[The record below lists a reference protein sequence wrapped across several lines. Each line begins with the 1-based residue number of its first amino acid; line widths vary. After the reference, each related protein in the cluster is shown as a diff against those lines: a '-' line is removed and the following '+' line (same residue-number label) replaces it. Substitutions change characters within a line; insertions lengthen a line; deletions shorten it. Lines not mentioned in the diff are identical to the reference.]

1 MSLIRL
7 CDASA
12 GTHALIA
19 VERGLNCFEFQ
30 AVVNGSPLNVL
41 DSHPEFAQG
50 QGRPSG
56 NGIPILFPFPNRI
69 RQGRFLWDGCEY
81 QLSDATVGFDNA
93 GNAIHGFCL
102 DRTWRVVEQSDAH
115 VIGQFQLSRDAPDRL
130 SCWPGDFVFHV
141 GYRLRGNT
149 LTGTYRIQNP
159 GPAPLPWGLGTH
171 PYFRLPLGTC
181 GSADDC
187 LIQVPARRQWVLED
201 CLPSGQRAEI
211 PLTHDLRE
219 GARFGDVTLDHV
231 LSDLEATAGRIECQ
245 LVDSAS
251 GLQVTQ
257 RADSCF
263 RECVVY
269 TPPERNCVCLEPY
282 TCVTDAV
289 NLEPDGVDSGWRVL
303 PPGGEFSCQI
313 EILAGLVLV

>member
-1 MSLIRL
+1 MTLVRL
-7 CDASA
+7 CDVSA
-12 GTHALIA
+12 GTQAVIA
-19 VERGLNCFEFQ
+19 VDRGLNCFEFQ
-30 AVVNGSPLNVL
+30 AVVNGQPVDVL
-41 DSHPEFAQG
+41 DSDADFAGG

-69 RQGRFLWDGCEY
+69 RQGHFRWNDREY
-81 QLSDATVGFDNA
+81 QLSDTMVSFDNA

-102 DRTWRVVEQSDAH
+102 DRAWRVIEQTDTH
-115 VIGQFQLSRDAPDRL
+115 VLGQFQLSRDAPDRL
-130 SCWPGDFVFHV
+130 SCWPGDFVFQV

-149 LTGTYRIQNP
+149 LTGTYRVQNP
-159 GPAPLPWGLGTH
+159 GPEPLPWGLGTH
-171 PYFRLPLGTC
+171 PYFRLPLGSE
-181 GSADDC
+181 GSADAC

-201 CLPSGQRAEI
+201 CLPSGQRTAIAEA
-211 PLTHDLRE
+211 HDLRD
-219 GARFGDVTLDHV
+219 GVRFGEVLLDHV
-231 LSDLEATAGRIECQ
+231 LSDLEATAGRIDCQ
-245 LVDSAS
+245 LVDPES

-269 TPPERNCVCLEPY
+269 TPPQRDCVCLEPY

-289 NLEPDGVDSGWRVL
+289 NLEANGVDSGWRVL

-313 EILAGLVLV
+313 EIMAGLVLV